1 MSGRS
6 NGQFYGPAA
15 QELGGVFSLKS
26 STTMETLTGAYGAK
40 R

>member
-1 MSGRS
+1 MSGTS

-15 QELGGVFSLKS
+15 QELGGVFALKS
-26 STTMETLTGAYGAK
+26 ATTVETFVGAYGAK